1 MNSDELM
8 YKQKYLKY
16 KQKYLELKQ
25 RGGEGFWSKLGAS
38 TDKKY
43 DESKEK
49 AGKFYD
55 ESKEKAGKFYDA
67 SSKYASEKKE
77 SAIQYSMEF
86 THNNSRSKCE
96 NAIREVYDRDMARCG
111 KMSKA

>member
-38 TDKKY
+38 ADNSVATT
-43 DESKEK
+43 KEK

-55 ESKEKAGKFYDA
+55 ES
-67 SSKYASEKKE
+67 SKYASEKKE
-77 SAIQYSMEF
+77 QADKYASEKKESLIQFGMEF
-86 THNNSRSKCE
+86 THNDSRSKCE
-96 NAIREVYDRDMARCG
+96 RAIKEVYDRDMARCG
-111 KMSKA
+111 KMSKP